1 MSYGN
6 NSKSTQEIVK
16 SLHGLTKKH
25 GTNDQHDL
33 KHEFLQQEKIARVE
47 QPQSNQALQ
56 NM

>member
-1 MSYGN
+1 MSHGN
-6 NSKSTQEIVK
+6 NSKLTQKIVK

-33 KHEFLQQEKIARVE
+33 KHEFLQQEKIARVA